1 MKPVKTVQTNHREVG
16 VLITAPGSQVPTL
29 ATTVS
34 EEGYQVTFS
43 LEQAPSA
50 SELAALHADEEQAVP
65 LLPSSGLVRWLGTRG
80 DLRHLIHALGYGHHF
95 FYASRGFS
103 IGQYLFAHGAGGRPI
118 AGAVQLKGD
127 GTVGTLHAGEVVQI
141 SVRNEQSLVPL
152 LFALHHRLRE
162 EGLHAVPVAEL
173 MRDAARQT

>member
-1 MKPVKTVQTNHREVG
+1 
-16 VLITAPGSQVPTL
+16 
-29 ATTVS
+29 
-34 EEGYQVTFS
+34 
-43 LEQAPSA
+43 
-50 SELAALHADEEQAVP
+50 
-65 LLPSSGLVRWLGTRG
+65 
-80 DLRHLIHALGYGHHF
+80 LIHALGYGHHF